1 MSIMLSYI
9 KTKNVQQKMIKKIDT
24 IDEGLYTF
32 LSNDDTYSSETHSW
46 MHIITDNTEC
56 VYLFS
61 LD

>member
-1 MSIMLSYI
+1 MLSYI

-32 LSNDDTYSSETHSW
+32 LSNDDTYSAETRSW

-56 VYLFS
+56 VFIYLV
-61 LD
+61 